1 MDKSNATKVH
11 NASLDDTICDT
22 DIYRPKGSSRIR
34 LYYLNG
40 AKIRCQ
46 HGDSVIIS
54 APTMPKID
62 KRILPCL
69 GVHRDA
75 DGHEYV
81 VLDGNEYSYDLVKE
95 GVLELYTVV

>member
-1 MDKSNATKVH
+1 MQNDATKVH
-11 NASLDDTICDT
+11 NASLDDILRNA
-22 DIYRPKGSSRIR
+22 DIYRPKEPPRIR

-46 HGDSVIIS
+46 HGNSVIIS
-54 APTMPKID
+54 APTMPEID
-62 KRILPCL
+62 KKILPCL
-69 GVHRDA
+69 GVHNDT

-81 VLDGNEYSYDLVKE
+81 VLGGNEYSYTLIKE

>member
-1 MDKSNATKVH
+1 MDKSDATKIH
-11 NASLDDTICDT
+11 NTSPDDTIGNT
-22 DIYRPKGSSRIR
+22 DIYRPKGPSRVR

-54 APTMPKID
+54 APTMPEID
-62 KRILPCL
+62 KKILPCL

-75 DGHEYV
+75 DGYEYV
-81 VLDGNEYSYDLVKE
+81 VLGGNEYSYDLVKE

>member
-11 NASLDDTICDT
+11 SASLDDAIGNTN
-22 DIYRPKGSSRIR
+22 IYRPKGQRRIR

-54 APTMPKID
+54 APTMPEID
-62 KRILPCL
+62 KKILP
-69 GVHRDA
+69 
-75 DGHEYV
+75 
-81 VLDGNEYSYDLVKE
+81 
-95 GVLELYTVV
+95 